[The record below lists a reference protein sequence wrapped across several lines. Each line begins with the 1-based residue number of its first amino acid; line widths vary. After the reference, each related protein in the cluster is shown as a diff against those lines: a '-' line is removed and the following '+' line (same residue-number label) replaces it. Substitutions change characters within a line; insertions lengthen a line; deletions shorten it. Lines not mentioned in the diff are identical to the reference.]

1 MSKTIFL
8 ISRLIFLVACLF
20 VFTSYVSPVNSLAE
34 ELLKYTNDYRK
45 SKKLNTLEM
54 RADLN
59 AIARSHSEE
68 MAKGRRIFGHGGY
81 AQRVQKIKKIFS
93 TCTVAENVAY
103 GASNAK
109 EAFTI
114 WKNSSGH
121 RKNMLGNYKYIGIGT
136 ARSKRG
142 VIYYTEIFVR

>member
-1 MSKTIFL
+1 MPGNDLTD
-8 ISRLIFLVACLF
+8 
-20 VFTSYVSPVNSLAE
+20 

-45 SKKLNTLEM
+45 SKKLASLEM

-59 AIARSHSEE
+59 AIARSHSED
-68 MAKGRRIFGHGGY
+68 MANGRRNFGHSGY
-81 AQRVQKIKKIFS
+81 DQRVLRIKKIFK

-103 GASNAK
+103 GANNAK

-114 WKNSSGH
+114 WKNSTGH

-136 ARSKRG
+136 ARNKRG
-142 VIYYTEIFVR
+142 VLYYTEIFVR